1 MPQLTHKYVCSACGF
16 QSLRWYGRC
25 PECGQWNTLDEEIQE
40 SKKPRA
46 GRKSVER
53 ANPVILSMAS
63 PEVVRRFSSGL
74 EEFDRTLGGG
84 FVPGSLLLLGG
95 EPGIGKSTL
104 LLSVADNVAASHGRS
119 LYISGEE
126 SLGQVKI
133 RADRL
138 GIQSK
143 ELYFAAERD
152 IDGILDICAEV
163 KPGFLV
169 IDSIQTCQD
178 KALESLPGTP
188 AQIRSCANRLHEYAK
203 GENVTIILVGHTVK
217 TGDLAGPRL
226 LEHLVDTV
234 LYFEGD
240 LSHLYR
246 IIRARK
252 NRFGATDEVAVFRMG
267 GKGLL
272 EIKNPSEFFLS
283 ERLEDRSGCCV
294 SACLQGNKPVLMEV
308 QALVTPCVYGSP
320 RRVAGEID
328 YQKMLLVAAVMSKK
342 MVSGLDKMD
351 IFVKIAGGARV
362 SEPGIDLACGI
373 ALVSSYL
380 DVPVKADVACFGEI
394 GLSGEVR
401 MVPQMEERVKEA
413 LRLGFSTVIVPQGFA
428 KGNSSANIIGV
439 STVEEG
445 VRNALT
451 RNMNKN

>member
-1 MPQLTHKYVCSACGF
+1 
-16 QSLRWYGRC
+16 
-25 PECGQWNTLDEEIQE
+25 
-40 SKKPRA
+40 
-46 GRKSVER
+46 
-53 ANPVILSMAS
+53 
-63 PEVVRRFSSGL
+63 
-74 EEFDRTLGGG
+74 
-84 FVPGSLLLLGG
+84 
-95 EPGIGKSTL
+95 
-104 LLSVADNVAASHGRS
+104 
-119 LYISGEE
+119 
-126 SLGQVKI
+126 
-133 RADRL
+133 
-138 GIQSK
+138 
-143 ELYFAAERD
+143 
-152 IDGILDICAEV
+152 
-163 KPGFLV
+163 
-169 IDSIQTCQD
+169 
-178 KALESLPGTP
+178 
-188 AQIRSCANRLHEYAK
+188 
-203 GENVTIILVGHTVK
+203 
-217 TGDLAGPRL
+217 
-226 LEHLVDTV
+226 
-234 LYFEGD
+234 
-240 LSHLYR
+240 
-246 IIRARK
+246 
-252 NRFGATDEVAVFRMG
+252 
-267 GKGLL
+267 
-272 EIKNPSEFFLS
+272 
-283 ERLEDRSGCCV
+283 
-294 SACLQGNKPVLMEV
+294 MEV

>member
-1 MPQLTHKYVCSACGF
+1 MPQSTSRYVCSACGF

-178 KALESLPGTP
+178 QALESLPGT
-188 AQIRSCANRLHEYAK
+188 
-203 GENVTIILVGHTVK
+203 
-217 TGDLAGPRL
+217 L
-226 LEHLVDTV
+226 L
-234 LYFEGD
+234 
-240 LSHLYR
+240 
-246 IIRARK
+246 
-252 NRFGATDEVAVFRMG
+252 
-267 GKGLL
+267 
-272 EIKNPSEFFLS
+272 
-283 ERLEDRSGCCV
+283 RSGLV
-294 SACLQGNKPVLMEV
+294 RTGSTNMPRERMLPLFWLAIQSK
-308 QALVTPCVYGSP
+308 QATL
-320 RRVAGEID
+320 
-328 YQKMLLVAAVMSKK
+328 
-342 MVSGLDKMD
+342 
-351 IFVKIAGGARV
+351 
-362 SEPGIDLACGI
+362 PG
-373 ALVSSYL
+373 
-380 DVPVKADVACFGEI
+380 
-394 GLSGEVR
+394 
-401 MVPQMEERVKEA
+401 
-413 LRLGFSTVIVPQGFA
+413 QGFLNTWLILSCIL
-428 KGNSSANIIGV
+428 KGI
-439 STVEEG
+439 
-445 VRNALT
+445 
-451 RNMNKN
+451 

>member
-25 PECGQWNTLDEEIQE
+25 PECDRWNTLSEQVQEI
-40 SKKPRA
+40 SKSGT
-46 GRKSVER
+46 GRKQSLER
-53 ANPVILSMAS
+53 AVPVVLSMAA
-63 PEVVRRFSSGL
+63 PETVKRFSSGL
-74 EEFDRTLGGG
+74 GEFDRTLGGG

-104 LLSVADNVAASHGRS
+104 LLSVADNVALSYGRS

-138 GIQSK
+138 EVRSK
-143 ELYFAAERD
+143 ELYFASERD
-152 IDGILDICAEV
+152 IDGILGMCSEIS
-163 KPGFLV
+163 PGFLV
-169 IDSIQTCQD
+169 VDSIQTCQD
-178 KALESLPGTP
+178 QALESLPGSP
-188 AQIRSCANRLHEYAK
+188 AQIRSCANKLQEYAK
-203 GENVTIILVGHTVK
+203 AKNVTVILVGHTVK

-252 NRFGATDEVAVFRMG
+252 NRFGATDEVSVFRMG
-267 GKGLL
+267 EKGLT

-283 ERLEDRSGCCV
+283 ERQKDRPGCCV

-308 QALVTPCVYGSP
+308 QALVTPCVYGTP
-320 RRVAGEID
+320 TRVTGEID
-328 YQKMLLVAAVMSKK
+328 HQKMLLIAAVMSKK
-342 MVSGLDKMD
+342 LASGLDKMD
-351 IFVKIAGGARV
+351 LFVKIAGGARV
-362 SEPGIDLACGI
+362 NEPGIDLACGI
-373 ALVSSYL
+373 ALVSSYY

-401 MVPQMEERVKEA
+401 MVPRMEDRVKEA
-413 LRLGFSTVIVPQGFA
+413 LRLGFSNVIVPQGFTQ
-428 KGNSSANIIGV
+428 GSIFANITGV

-445 VRNALT
+445 VRNALAKKP
-451 RNMNKN
+451 N